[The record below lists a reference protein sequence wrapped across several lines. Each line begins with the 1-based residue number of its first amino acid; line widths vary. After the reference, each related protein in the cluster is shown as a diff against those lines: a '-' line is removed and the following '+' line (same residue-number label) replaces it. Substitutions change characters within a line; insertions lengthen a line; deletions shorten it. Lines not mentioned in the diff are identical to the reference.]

1 MKTWFSFFL
10 VLSWAHAT
18 EVKFDKHDKLNG
30 VTVESGKKDKTRV
43 YRGYFERKV
52 EANLETVKSS
62 ITNFTEKCNDA
73 YKSRREWI
81 SKDQQCIFKNE
92 NLVETR
98 EEKNLLKTVPQT
110 YVLSRHGYNR
120 GTFQYQEL
128 IQETARKDANNRNVV
143 EIRQEMLTENEARA
157 WVRDPLKNNSVFD
170 RMTGIFVL
178 TEISVN
184 ETEIKYEYRAETT
197 HWLLNKEVS
206 VPQVFASMGKGIQD
220 LWVSIEGKSLP
231 HRNVATQN

>member
-1 MKTWFSFFL
+1 MKTWFSFFI
-10 VLSWAHAT
+10 VFSVAHAT
-18 EVKFDKHDKLNG
+18 EVKFDKHDKLHG
-30 VTVESGKKDKTRV
+30 VTVESGKTEKTRV

-52 EANLETVKSS
+52 EANLETVKAS
-62 ITNFTEKCNDA
+62 ITNFAEKCNDA

-81 SKDQQCIFKNE
+81 SKDQHCMFKNE

-98 EEKNLLKTVPQT
+98 EEKNLLKTAPQT

-128 IQETARKDANNRNVV
+128 VQETVRKDESNRNVV
-143 EIRQEMLTENEARA
+143 EIRQVMLSEKEAKD
-157 WVRDPLKNNSVFD
+157 WVKDPIKNNSVFD
-170 RMTGIFVL
+170 RMTGVFVL
-178 TEISVN
+178 TELSNN

-197 HWLLNKEVS
+197 HWLLNKEVT

-231 HRNVATQN
+231 QRNVATQN